1 MLCGLD
7 GIAMSEGT
15 IKLSV
20 LLSTESVE
28 QLRETAISNGTT
40 MTEAFRQ
47 ALELLFYFDKEASQG
62 TKFLLE
68 TKGTWRSLW
77 LPTYRLLLGV
87 YGRHTTK
94 ETA

>member
-1 MLCGLD
+1 
-7 GIAMSEGT
+7 MSEGT

-28 QLRETAISNGTT
+28 QLRETATSNGTT

-47 ALELLFYFDKEASQG
+47 ALELLFYFDKKTSQG

-68 TKGTWRSLW
+68 KKGTWRSLW

-94 ETA
+94 ETT